1 MHPSY
6 FLILDAEDEYSKKD
20 LTLSGEAAEW
30 LFHIKLWDSLNDK
43 HLTDFAQYEEENLE
57 ADIVEETVSLLLSE
71 KNRLVNG
78 GNKKISF
85 CYGWNQ
91 NKEELICLVDSQI
104 LADELGKLIILLRE
118 AVVRNKHVYCQL

>member
-1 MHPSY
+1 MHSSY
-6 FLILDAEDEYSKKD
+6 FLILDAEDEYSKKE

-30 LFHIKLWDSLNDK
+30 LFHTKLWNALNDK
-43 HLTDFAQYEEENLE
+43 HLTDFAQYEEENIE
-57 ADIVEETVSLLLSE
+57 ANIVEETVSLLLDE

-91 NKEELICLVDSQI
+91 YKEDLICLVDSQI
-104 LADELGKLIILLRE
+104 LADELGKLIMLLRE
-118 AVVRNKHVYCQL
+118 AAARNKDVYCQL